1 MMPWTETTRTQYRRD
16 GLRCASDT
24 TDAEWAVIAPYL
36 PPTSRLGRP
45 REVDLRAVLDGIM

>member
-1 MMPWTETTRTQYRRD
+1 MPWTETTRTQYRRD

-36 PPTSRLGRP
+36 PPPSRLGRP